1 LSRESNLSR
10 IANNSL
16 PKLICSKLIK
26 SAFSA
31 IELIEATDTGGEE
44 HRPIAEGLLGV
55 HIDPVARNRLR
66 LNRIELGGI
75 FKPVLEPLLRRD

>member
-1 LSRESNLSR
+1 MAHPCHVPHDLPLLVAEVLS
-10 IANNSL
+10 
-16 PKLICSKLIK
+16 
-26 SAFSA
+26 FM
-31 IELIEATDTGGEE
+31 T
-44 HRPIAEGLLGV
+44 EGLLGV